1 MPCVHM
7 HTVTYTSWPGSH
19 FGIGDEPSLA
29 SLEARDTLCAN
40 LLSSTLPELYACRAA
55 SRSRVA
61 PLLRCLTVEGA
72 SGEPGMA
79 NKLQRHTEGAQWAS
93 NASNCSTLTWLKWLC
108 CVKGVVCVSCLL
120 HKLEQCRSRK
130 AVDMLYHKSCT
141 TICEPRAHAHQSS
154 SWQVQQAI
162 LLLPLPAIAAVVAIV
177 LALQVVV

>member
-1 MPCVHM
+1 M

-79 NKLQRHTEGAQWAS
+79 NKLQTQREGAQWAS

-108 CVKGVVCVSCLL
+108 VKGVVCVFFCL
-120 HKLEQCRSRK
+120 HKLEQFPSRK

-141 TICEPRAHAHQSS
+141 TICARAQQSS

-162 LLLPLPAIAAVVAIV
+162 LLLPLPAIAAVVAVVAVV

>member
-1 MPCVHM
+1 MPRVHM

-72 SGEPGMA
+72 SGDPGMA

-93 NASNCSTLTWLKWLC
+93 NAFSCSTLTWLKWLC
-108 CVKGVVCVSCLL
+108 CVKGVVLCVLFCYVNLNNVQA
-120 HKLEQCRSRK
+120 ERQWICCITK
-130 AVDMLYHKSCT
+130 AVPQSVHVRMCMRINRHHGKCSKRYSCCLY
-141 TICEPRAHAHQSS
+141 
-154 SWQVQQAI
+154 QQ
-162 LLLPLPAIAAVVAIV
+162 
-177 LALQVVV
+177 